1 MLTNIQAAC
10 TEVLGSVDLAMLLQ
24 AVLDLGNMLNSGTKK
39 GGASG
44 FKISNLLRLGDM
56 KSSDKTTTALKFLLI
71 ELETQHSVALD
82 TFLQRD
88 MTHLKT
94 ASGDGQVRSQQICL
108 NSCPLPKS
116 HSDPN
121 LATLIYTMTLLA
133 DSKP

>member
-1 MLTNIQAAC
+1 
-10 TEVLGSVDLAMLLQ
+10 MLLQ

-44 FKISNLLRLGDM
+44 FKISNLLR

-94 ASGDGQVRSQQICL
+94 ASGDGQVRSPQICL
-108 NSCPLPKS
+108 NLCPLPKS

-121 LATLIYTMTLLA
+121 LATLIYSMTLLA